1 MKERIETLEEK
12 IYSNKKFAVFLT
24 VFAATQLAVV
34 LSSWN
39 SPLIWDSSVYAGMG
53 KRIFSGWQY
62 GIWESFRP
70 LMLPVILGSLW
81 KAGMPLVGFPRL
93 LGVLISVTG
102 IIGIYVMLKNFFQ
115 KNTAFFTTAIL
126 MSSMIFYKYSH
137 YALTGVPSAI
147 LVFTGAYMAQRD
159 RKIFSGFFSS
169 LGFLTRFPAAVAAPG
184 IAAYLFFD
192 SLRDGICFEAFKR
205 PLIYTVSFFAT
216 TIPYFA
222 YNIHLYG
229 DAFRPLINGATIP
242 AMNPDKYFYGVYYLL
257 EAVKAQPFI
266 LFLPLGIFVVLKSR
280 DWDYGAF
287 LAPMISLYVFFTV
300 YSHKEPRFMLLF
312 LPFLALF
319 SAEGLRELKSR
330 EYVSQDVFVKIASA
344 SLMVM
349 MLVSFSV
356 SFGQSQ
362 WVNQDRVEFLEE
374 TGELEGVVAG
384 NDPVVVLYGDF
395 EFVPIRPE
403 NLKEIYGNIK
413 GEADYYAFNSCSWYC
428 TPAIDNCESMLSN
441 FSKGMRSNYS
451 EKFSLQGSSC
461 NYTIYEDK

>member
-1 MKERIETLEEK
+1 MRERLGELREK
-12 IYSNKKFAVFLT
+12 IQSNREFTIFLT
-24 VFAATQLAVV
+24 VFAVTQLAVV
-34 LSSWN
+34 LSSWK

-53 KRIFSGWQY
+53 KRMFSGWQY

-70 LMLPVILGSLW
+70 LALPTVLGALW
-81 KAGMPLVGFPRL
+81 KAGMPMVGFPRL
-93 LGVLISVTG
+93 LALIFSVTG
-102 IIGIYVMLKNFFQ
+102 ITGIYVMLKKIFQ
-115 KNTAFFTTAIL
+115 KETAFFTTAIL

-147 LVFTGAYMAQRD
+147 LVFTGAYFAQSD

-169 LGFLTRFPAAVAAPG
+169 LGFLTRFPAAMAAPG
-184 IAAYLFFD
+184 IAIYLFLD
-192 SLRDGICFEAFKR
+192 SLRNEVSFEAFKR

-229 DAFRPLINGATIP
+229 DAFRPLINGAAIP
-242 AMNPDKYFYGVYYLL
+242 AMNPDKYFYGIYYLL
-257 EAVKAQPFI
+257 EALKAQPFI
-266 LFLPLGIFVVLKSR
+266 LFLPLGVFVVLKSR
-280 DWDYGAF
+280 DWNYGAF
-287 LAPMISLYVFFTV
+287 MAPMISLYVFFTV

-319 SAEGLRELKSR
+319 SAEGLRELGSR
-330 EYVSQDVFVKIASA
+330 EYISRDVFVKISSA
-344 SLMVM
+344 ALMLM

-362 WVNQDRVEFLEE
+362 WVNQDRVKFLEE

-395 EFVPIRPE
+395 EFIPIRPE
-403 NLKEIYGNIK
+403 NLQEIYGNVK

-441 FSKGMRSNYS
+441 FSRGMSSNYS
-451 EKFSLQGSSC
+451 EKFSLQGGSC
-461 NYTIYEDK
+461 NYTIYEDR